1 MRRDVAGARSRARRG
16 ALVLLVALTASAHAQ
31 SNSTIPYKVRPK
43 DTLDVIAAEYYGDRS
58 DAVFIVVENK
68 IKDGR
73 VRPYDRIRIPATREI
88 TTEKGDTFELLA
100 KTYLGDASRAEFL
113 AAFNSMPITDTPA
126 TGTVVTIPFHL
137 QHTAEGNESL
147 GQISARYFGDSKRA
161 DLIIRYN
168 KLEKTTLEKGDT
180 VLVPVLDVRVRP
192 SKLPAADAE
201 AKTRRDQH
209 TKSMTSVTG
218 ALPAARAAWM
228 QGDFG
233 HVRSLLEP
241 YAEYFDYLDLSTAI
255 EVGILLGKSHVA
267 YGDDKAATAAF
278 TQVLER
284 KPSHRLSAYA
294 ESPKVVAAWKKA
306 GGQLQP

>member
-1 MRRDVAGARSRARRG
+1 MTHDVGNARSRARRS

-31 SNSTIPYKVRPK
+31 TTSTLPYKVRPK

-58 DAVFIVVENK
+58 DAVFIVAENK

-73 VRPYDRIRIPATREI
+73 VRPDDRIRIPSTREVTI
-88 TTEKGDTFELLA
+88 EKGDTFESLA

-113 AAFNSMPITDTPA
+113 AEFNNASATDTPA
-126 TGTVVTIPFHL
+126 TGTVITIPIHI

-147 GQISARYFGDSKRA
+147 GQISAKYFGDSKRA
-161 DLIIRYN
+161 DLITRYN
-168 KLEKTTLEKGDT
+168 KLEKTTLEKGDS
-180 VLVPVLDVRVRP
+180 VLVPVLDVRVRA
-192 SKLPAADAE
+192 SKLPTADAE
-201 AKTRRDQH
+201 SKTRRDQH
-209 TKSMTSVTG
+209 TKTMTSATQ

-241 YAEYFDYLDLSTAI
+241 YAEYFDYLDLPTAI
-255 EVGILLGKSHVA
+255 EVGVLLGKSHVA
-267 YGDDKAATAAF
+267 FAEDKAAVTAF

-294 ESPKVVAAWKKA
+294 ESPKVVEAWKKA